1 MEWHSEIQHG
11 GILKSR
17 TQGKIPVG
25 TCHCFNVYFHLVYE
39 GCRHEM
45 LVWWTGP
52 LCIDCCI
59 QKVLISKDYA
69 WTIPCNILKYPY
81 PKQWYC
87 TPWVCYNFW
96 FFLGASLCTFGVPL
110 VWITPS
116 IPSISASSFWT
127 PWAFR
132 RYQTSSDPLQP
143 CQAANL
149 CPRLRNL

>member
-1 MEWHSEIQHG
+1 
-11 GILKSR
+11 
-17 TQGKIPVG
+17 
-25 TCHCFNVYFHLVYE
+25 
-39 GCRHEM
+39 M
-45 LVWWTGP
+45 LVWWTRP

-59 QKVLISKDYA
+59 PKVLISKDYA
-69 WTIPCNILKYPY
+69 WTITCHCTILKYPY

-96 FFLGASLCTFGVPL
+96 FFWGLLYVHCGVPL

-143 CQAANL
+143 CRAAHLWSKVVKSLTSIWTITLNCSQL
-149 CPRLRNL
+149 CRLFYSMNTSTSCKGNNGRLTVG